1 LFSFERLLFMV
12 EHHSRFLNMASIGF
26 SIIKGAFALT
36 SHVAPR
42 LTGRAAFELFCRTA
56 DPKRVS
62 PREARVLGE
71 SAPFMAMAR
80 RHVLDTRF
88 REVLVHEFDATG
100 GEEVPSALV
109 IHGWRSRSEHMRHI
123 VDGLLGRGFRVLAL
137 DLPGHGGSAGR
148 RLNMALAVAAV
159 TAVADRFGSPQVLV
173 GHSFGGA
180 VAVNAAVGSVAGL
193 PPVAAERLVLIAAP
207 SSMPAIFDDF
217 GRFLGL
223 EARAQ
228 MALADQVLRV
238 AGRPLED
245 FVGEVQL
252 RDHPLPTLVVHA
264 PDDKEIAFDNALRF
278 EAAGSHVR
286 VMRAPGRGHRRILAD
301 SEVVSAVADFATV
314 SEDVGAWRQADAI

>member
-1 LFSFERLLFMV
+1 
-12 EHHSRFLNMASIGF
+12 MASIGF
-26 SIIKGAFALT
+26 SIIRGAFALT
-36 SHVAPR
+36 GPIAPR

-71 SAPFMAMAR
+71 SAPFMAVAR

-88 REVLVHEFDATG
+88 SEVLVHEFDATAG
-100 GEEVPSALV
+100 AEAPTALV
-109 IHGWRSRSEHMRHI
+109 IHGWRSRSDHMRHI
-123 VDGLLGRGFRVLAL
+123 IEGLLGRGFRVLAV

-159 TAVADRFGSPQVLV
+159 AAVADHFGSPQVLV

-180 VAVNAAVGSVAGL
+180 VAVNAAVGSVAGFT
-193 PPVAAERLVLIAAP
+193 PVAAERLVLIAAP

-217 GRFLGL
+217 SRFFGLG
-223 EARAQ
+223 ARTQ

-245 FVGEVQL
+245 FVGEIQL

-264 PDDKEIAFDNALRF
+264 PDDREVAFDNALRF
-278 EAAGSHVR
+278 EAAGKHVQ
-286 VMRAPGRGHRRILAD
+286 VLRAPGTGHRRILAD
-301 SEVVSAVADFATV
+301 SEVVSAVADFAAARE
-314 SEDVGAWRQADAI
+314 SVGA

>member
-1 LFSFERLLFMV
+1 
-12 EHHSRFLNMASIGF
+12 MASIGF
-26 SIIKGAFALT
+26 SIIKGAFALS
-36 SHVAPR
+36 SHIAPH

-80 RHVLDTRF
+80 RHVLGTRF

-100 GEEVPSALV
+100 DGEGPMALV

-123 VDGLLGRGFRVLAL
+123 VEGLVGRGFRALAV

-159 TAVADRFGSPQVLV
+159 IAVSDRFGSPQVLV

-193 PPVAAERLVLIAAP
+193 PAVAAERLVLIAAP

-223 EARAQ
+223 GARAQ
-228 MALADQVLRV
+228 IALADQVQRV

-264 PDDKEIAFDNALRF
+264 PDDREVAFDNALRF
-278 EAAGSHVR
+278 EAAGNHVR
-286 VMRAPGRGHRRILAD
+286 LLRAPGRGHRRILAD
-301 SEVVSAVADFATV
+301 SEVVSAVADFAAV
-314 SEDVGAWRQADAI
+314 SENVEV